1 MEEIYYCI
9 LCNKPMIASGEL
21 AKCSFCG
28 KEEKADYICPEGHY
42 ICEDC
47 RIAPADKLIYKTC
60 QATAETDPI
69 KLAVLLMK
77 HPAIPMHG
85 PEHHYLVS
93 CVLLAT
99 LRNLGKFE
107 INDSLFKQAIS
118 RSKRILLGSC
128 GLWGVCGAAAG
139 VGIAISIATNA
150 NWTSDK
156 ERSLAMYSVSEALA
170 EVAKIGGPRCCKA
183 SVFASLEVATR
194 FLKREFGIRFPRLDS
209 PFPCPFSSLNS
220 ECLKEKC
227 PYFR

>member
-1 MEEIYYCI
+1 
-9 LCNKPMIASGEL
+9 MIASAET

-47 RIAPADKLIYKTC
+47 RIASADELIYKTC
-60 QATAETDPI
+60 RATAETDPI

-77 HPAIPMHG
+77 HPAIQMHG

-93 CVLLAT
+93 CVLLAM
-99 LRNLGKFE
+99 LRNVGKFE
-107 INDSLFKQAIS
+107 IEDSSFKGAIS

-139 VGIAISIATNA
+139 AGIAISIATNA
-150 NWTSDK
+150 NWMSDK
-156 ERSLAMYSVSEALA
+156 ERSLAMYPVIEAF
-170 EVAKIGGPRCCKA
+170 VKIAKIGGPRCCKA
-183 SVFASLEVATR
+183 SVFASLEAAAS
-194 FLKREFGIRFPRLDS
+194 FLEREFGIRFTKMDNPS
-209 PFPCPFSSLNS
+209 PCPFSSLNS